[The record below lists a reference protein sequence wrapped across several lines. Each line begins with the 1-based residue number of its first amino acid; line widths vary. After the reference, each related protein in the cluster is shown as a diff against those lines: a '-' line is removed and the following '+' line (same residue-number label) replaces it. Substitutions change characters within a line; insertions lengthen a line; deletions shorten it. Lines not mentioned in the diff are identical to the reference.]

1 MKAKERELLTWFRQL
16 DHGQQNSLLSYAEF
30 LCSKP
35 NSTREPAALATPLDI
50 SPAARESVV
59 AALKRL
65 SKSYFML
72 ESTDLLNRA
81 SALMAQHIMQGRE
94 ALDVIIE
101 LEEMFSAD
109 YEKYRQAYLVKTDTR
124 KE

>member
-16 DHGQQNSLLSYAEF
+16 DHEQQNSLLSYAEF
-30 LCSKP
+30 LCSKAH
-35 NSTREPAALATPLDI
+35 SAKEPAALATPLEI
-50 SPAARESVV
+50 PPAARESVV

-72 ESTDLLNRA
+72 ESTALLNRA

-94 ALDVIIE
+94 ALEVIAE

-109 YEKYRQAYLVKTDTR
+109 YQKYRQAHFGKTDQT
-124 KE
+124 EE